1 MVPFTAF
8 YGHFEYPDGG
18 AASPEEQA
26 GRGGGAELRSG
37 PERLSLSLGSAAS
50 APAEQSTCFPS
61 HCRGL
66 PGIWDALVS
75 LVLFDSVNSV
85 NSRSSSI
92 AAVAFSLGSNYLPAL
107 CPSPTPGAH
116 AARGRPARGSLWS
129 PSFFLFPGAVPP
141 RHGLL
146 SRDNPVTASHTVR
159 VVRHGKRLRGDAV
172 DAPSLETL
180 KAGLERARAS

>member
-1 MVPFTAF
+1 VPMGTPALLSCP
-8 YGHFEYPDGG
+8 HPHPHCPQE
-18 AASPEEQA
+18 PEEPWHSLGTSRDGA
-26 GRGGGAELRSG
+26 GGEAEGRGSGAELRSG

-107 CPSPTPGAH
+107 CPSPSPGAH
-116 AARGRPARGSLWS
+116 AARGRPARGSRLE
-129 PSFFLFPGAVPP
+129 PFLFSFSRGCAPP
-141 RHGLL
+141 
-146 SRDNPVTASHTVR
+146 SRTSI
-159 VVRHGKRLRGDAV
+159 
-172 DAPSLETL
+172 
-180 KAGLERARAS
+180 